1 MGCSLMRWLS
11 RLVRILILLTLSAMW
26 FMINRLYHGARGLKL
41 CERRIISPNLERKR
55 ARFLTAL
62 LDKYADSGIENIESM
77 EVLKVQPLN
86 QFGTP
91 LEIISL
97 FGGKEKYLAALR
109 GLETQI
115 YMAEA

>member
-1 MGCSLMRWLS
+1 M
-11 RLVRILILLTLSAMW
+11 
-26 FMINRLYHGARGLKL
+26 
-41 CERRIISPNLERKR
+41 
-55 ARFLTAL
+55 
-62 LDKYADSGIENIESM
+62 D
-77 EVLKVQPLN
+77 VLRVQPLN

>member
-1 MGCSLMRWLS
+1 MGRDYDPFDLICHVVYDKPPLS
-11 RLVRILILLTLSAMW
+11 RRERAEAVRKKNYFAK
-26 FMINRLYHGARGLKL
+26 YGEKAR
-41 CERRIISPNLERKR
+41 
-55 ARFLTAL
+55 AVLTAL

-77 EVLKVQPLN
+77 DVLRVQPLN

-109 GLETQI
+109 GLESQI
-115 YMAEA
+115 YKAEA